1 MTTSTPD
8 SLVLLAWLDSTGD
21 PNVAMA
27 AVSGGRRISPES
39 ALTRLFADG
48 IAGVSR
54 VLPWFAP
61 GALRDV
67 PICAYATVTGEAGR
81 VRSGFV
87 AHPSPDDI
95 ARLNSEFRSVAS
107 AAAGPSVA
115 RFVDALR
122 PARDRA
128 GRIEINV
135 LEGRALC
142 AGREVALSNG
152 EFAVAT
158 AIALSGEALS
168 REEWCDRL
176 WPDRDGESA
185 ARLLKVY
192 IHRIRTKFGIDRVIE
207 THGRGYR
214 IGRDVGVDVVAFEAS
229 RSASRADAVLPPSER
244 ERIQR
249 AFEGFAERRYRR
261 LEGLEHYAEIERRI
275 LATGAEIARML
286 ANAAFAEGDFA
297 RALTIADH
305 LAALDPYD
313 EVAAELRIRAQLRLG
328 RPDAASRSFR
338 AFCRTL
344 RDELDL
350 GPPRHLA
357 QLIQAEPVS

>member
-1 MTTSTPD
+1 MTMSAPD

-27 AVSGGRRISPES
+27 AVSDGRRISPES

-48 IAGVSR
+48 LAGVSR

-67 PICAYATVTGEAGR
+67 PICAYAAVTGHAGR

-107 AAAGPSVA
+107 EAAGPGVT
-115 RFVDALR
+115 RFFDALR
-122 PARDRA
+122 PPSDRTD
-128 GRIEINV
+128 RIEINV
-135 LEGRALC
+135 FEGRALC

-158 AIALSGEALS
+158 AIALSGETLS

-176 WPDRDGESA
+176 WPERDRESS

-192 IHRIRTKFGIDRVIE
+192 IHRIRTKFGVDRVIE

-214 IGRDVGVDVVAFEAS
+214 IGSDVAVDVLAFEAWAA
-229 RSASRADAVLPPSER
+229 RRADAMLRPNER
-244 ERIQR
+244 ARIQR
-249 AFEGFAERRYRR
+249 AFDGFAERRYRR
-261 LEGLEHYAEIERRI
+261 LEGLEHYDEIERRVV
-275 LATGAEIARML
+275 ATGAEIARIL
-286 ANAAFAEGDFA
+286 GNAAFAAGDFA
-297 RALTIADH
+297 RALSIADH
-305 LAALDPYD
+305 LVALDPYD
-313 EVAAELRIRAQLRLG
+313 EVAAELHIRAQLGRG
-328 RPDAASRSFR
+328 RPDAASRHFR

-350 GPPRHLA
+350 GPPHHLA
-357 QLIQAEPVS
+357 RLLQAESAS